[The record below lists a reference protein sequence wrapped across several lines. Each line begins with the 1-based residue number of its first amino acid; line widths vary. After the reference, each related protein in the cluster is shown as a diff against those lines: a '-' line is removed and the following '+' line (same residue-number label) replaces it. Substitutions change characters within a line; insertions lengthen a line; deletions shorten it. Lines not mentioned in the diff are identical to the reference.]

1 MYTVQKVRDDVWVV
15 HYETIVERSTIP
27 FTSEK
32 EADDYINEQLEQV
45 RDEYSNYN
53 NWIDSNIHSNDNSK

>member
-32 EADDYINEQLEQV
+32 EAGDFINKQLEQ
-45 RDEYSNYN
+45 E
-53 NWIDSNIHSNDNSK
+53 